1 MKSTKPIISFEGVW
15 KAYRLHPPASLSLPQ
30 RIGYTLR
37 HLWKPELLEVLRD
50 LTFQIGA
57 GESVALLGMNG
68 CGKTTLLK
76 LICGITRP
84 TRGKITVDGRA
95 GGLIELTS
103 GFHEDLT
110 GWENIY
116 LNATLLGLPRAEIN
130 RRLRDIVEFAE
141 LGDFIHS
148 PVRHYSWGML
158 LRLGFAIA
166 VHADLDVLVVDEA
179 LAVGDGYFQ
188 WKCLKKIE
196 ELKAG
201 GTTLLFVSHVPAQAE
216 AVCERAIWLEGG
228 GIREDGPASVVAR
241 HYSESIVKR
250 LCADAPSNVSLEVI
264 ALVPNVRLG
273 SGEII
278 IQSVKLLNWRGERV
292 HVFKHG
298 EPWKLEIEADA
309 RVEMDNIAVVV
320 QIDLPNRTVAK
331 FYSHQE
337 GPPLRLTRGRW
348 CIRMTF
354 PAMHLYE
361 GTYYLTVGMVAAEQ
375 HLRVYDGLVHMFTF
389 SVKSMRTE
397 RFSARALDLGAHVE
411 VCQVSLL
418 DKPSTAITGDHH
430 VE

>member
-1 MKSTKPIISFEGVW
+1 VKSTKPIISFEGVW

-84 TRGKITVDGRA
+84 TKGKITVDGRA

-216 AVCERAIWLEGG
+216 AVCERALWLEGG

-264 ALVPNVRLG
+264 ALVPHVRLG
-273 SGEII
+273 DGEIRMR
-278 IQSVKLLNWRGERV
+278 SVYLQNGSGERV
-292 HVFKHG
+292 NSLNHG
-298 EPWKLEIEADA
+298 EPWEIVVTADVTE
-309 RVEMDNIAVVV
+309 RVEKATLTF
-320 QIDLPNRTVAK
+320 QLDLPNRAVVKA
-331 FYSHQE
+331 FSHHIS
-337 GPPLRLTRGRW
+337 GPLCLTPGSYEFKVR
-348 CIRMTF
+348 F
-354 PAMHLYE
+354 PAMRLYE
-361 GTYYLTVGMVAAEQ
+361 GTYYLSIGFVPPDVAS
-375 HLRVYDGLVHMFTF
+375 HMDDSKVYDGFVHILSF
-389 SVKSMRTE
+389 SVKSRGGS
-397 RFSARALDLGAHVE
+397 RFSTRALDLGASVE
-411 VCQVSLL
+411 IEAVHS
-418 DKPSTAITGDHH
+418 
-430 VE
+430 